1 MTDRWYDEAER
12 VFHSLWDPGIIGI
25 AGQAVRPK
33 IVDMIAAALRGA
45 YVDGQRD
52 VLPDALLCALPFVD
66 DRQLADINVRLTA
79 LRDSLAPDQ
88 PATPDEPW
96 REFTDGHGNTWSRCK
111 PSCGLH
117 VVRPGKVQCDAQC
130 ERDES
135 NPFGKMFGACPDLP
149 EPDAVER
156 CNTNGVDRKCA
167 ACGAFS
173 WEGCQDTK
181 PDAFPIQPIVLDEHG
196 VVRFMANPIVRHLL
210 DHGGIDMNAIARLS
224 FPREAREQFAQ
235 LIGYSVGGAS
245 ELDYVSD
252 AVIAMANAE
261 ADRLTATPNPVSQ
274 PPAQPNEEGDV
285 LGKPVT
291 YRAGTACAD
300 CGAAIGEECRRAD
313 EYRCVGLYLADRE
326 PLARDFTE
334 PGGGE
339 CGACA
344 GGGVLPRQHP
354 PDCYE
359 DERGPCTACDGSGR
373 AR

>member
-1 MTDRWYDEAER
+1 
-12 VFHSLWDPGIIGI
+12 
-25 AGQAVRPK
+25 
-33 IVDMIAAALRGA
+33 VDMIAAALRGA

-181 PDAFPIQPIVLDEHG
+181 PDAFPMQPVVLDEHG
-196 VVRFMANPIVRHLL
+196 VVRFKANPIVRHLL
-210 DHGGIDMNAIARLS
+210 DHGGIDMNAIARLD

-235 LIGYSVGGAS
+235 LIGYSVSGAS
-245 ELDYVSD
+245 ELDYASD

-274 PPAQPNEEGDV
+274 PTAQSNGEGDV
-285 LGKPVT
+285 LGRPVT
-291 YRAGTACAD
+291 YWAGTVPAKIVAGMVLRSLGGRTATVVSHGPKWASLIDDEDGREYVVPVARLAD
-300 CGAAIGEECRRAD
+300 CWT
-313 EYRCVGLYLADRE
+313 
-326 PLARDFTE
+326 LARDFTE

-339 CGACA
+339 
-344 GGGVLPRQHP
+344 
-354 PDCYE
+354 
-359 DERGPCTACDGSGR
+359 S
-373 AR
+373 